1 MEAKAGHVPRWGSRN
16 FILAGMMQAEP
27 PAFEKVANRLKLNRS
42 QYQTS
47 SELRSWVRMNYQHRY
62 VPEDLL
68 EAMGLEVL

>member
-1 MEAKAGHVPRWGSRN
+1 MR
-16 FILAGMMQAEP
+16 AEP
-27 PAFEKVANRLKLNRS
+27 PAFEKVAARLKLNRS

>member
-1 MEAKAGHVPRWGSRN
+1 MEAKAGHAPRWGSRN
-16 FILAGMMQAEP
+16 FIPAGMMRAEP
-27 PAFEKVANRLKLNRS
+27 PAFEKVAARLKLNRS